1 MDMIFEL
8 EENVAETRGDRDER
22 IKIMLKETIEFYF
35 MLANIYYKEQL
46 KIKTKVVFPED
57 VSMGSDDI

>member
-22 IKIMLKETIEFYF
+22 TKIMLKETIEFYF
-35 MLANIYYKEQL
+35 MLTNIYYKE
-46 KIKTKVVFPED
+46 
-57 VSMGSDDI
+57 